1 MGLGIFAIL
10 LQFSQWSLVDLRDKS
25 ATWGM
30 RTTPPPSSSGEFWA
44 MCECTTQRIDVGD
57 KGSFAVKPVRGG
69 IKKECTSKK
78 KPWPIHVPAAAARHE
93 WWALFVLI
101 GCTGCVGGKI
111 NYIQQY
117 Q

>member
-1 MGLGIFAIL
+1 
-10 LQFSQWSLVDLRDKS
+10 
-25 ATWGM
+25 
-30 RTTPPPSSSGEFWA
+30 
-44 MCECTTQRIDVGD
+44 
-57 KGSFAVKPVRGG
+57 
-69 IKKECTSKK
+69 
-78 KPWPIHVPAAAARHE
+78 VPAAAARHE